1 MASKIEVYL
10 RSVEDLPIKTYEC
23 KGAVHTADK
32 VDYTRAALVEDTTE
46 YLIDMAKQKAKSMRA
61 NAIIGVEFKDS
72 LIEGTK

>member
-10 RSVEDLPIKTYEC
+10 RSVEDLPFKTFES
-23 KGAVHTADK
+23 KGPVHTAGK

-46 YLIDMAKQKAKSMRA
+46 NLIFEAKQKAKSMRA
-61 NAIIGVEFKDS
+61 NAIIGVEFKDN

>member
-10 RSVEDLPIKTYEC
+10 RSVEDLPFKTYEC
-23 KGAVHTADK
+23 KGPVHAARK
-32 VDYTRAALVEDTTE
+32 VDYTGERDVENKTE
-46 YLIDMAKQKAKSMRA
+46 FLIDVAKHKAKLMKA

>member
-10 RSVEDLPIKTYEC
+10 RSVKDLPFKTYEC
-23 KGAVHTADK
+23 KGPVHTASK
-32 VDYTRAALVEDTTE
+32 LDYTDDRDVENTTE
-46 YLIDMAKQKAKSMRA
+46 YLIDKAKPKAKSMRA